1 MEETQIP
8 WSRLAG
14 FIRKHTHDVRNDLNS
29 LDLESAFLEEIVP
42 PGEMQTG
49 VARIRKQ
56 GWAQDRKTKLPAE
69 RRSIEAGNI
78 FLRKQGGRWK
88 VHDLYVRKGSCDQ
101 VPVKGVAW

>member
-1 MEETQIP
+1 MEEIQIP

-42 PGEMQTG
+42 AGEMQTG

-56 GWAQDRKTKLPAE
+56 LPGGSQALHTWQRLANAGWCRLC
-69 RRSIEAGNI
+69 RSRTTA
-78 FLRKQGGRWK
+78 
-88 VHDLYVRKGSCDQ
+88 
-101 VPVKGVAW
+101 VAWSASSAPQQ